1 MGLNY
6 FSGHR
11 FRSRVFLDI
20 GEPFAVPRE
29 LAKLYATGGENKHEA
44 TARLMELVESALA
57 TVTISAPDYET
68 LEFFWTLRRLTS
80 NDQREPGGPMSLE
93 RQVAFV
99 RKFGRGYE
107 SKMAD
112 GTPLKDSARVQRI
125 RALCSA
131 YNERLKEMG
140 IRDYQVAHVLSDV
153 SKRRALA
160 LLLSRTALL
169 LLYVV
174 CLVPAVLFLPL
185 LVCTRSIAAIKAAQ
199 AVKSSSVKLKGRDV
213 LSTWKIIVS
222 MGLFPALYLLYTALA
237 FSLAGEY
244 LPPPWSL
251 EAGLLFFFLFPFV
264 AYGAIKGGE
273 NVVRTARSL
282 LPLLMSI
289 LRPNYAHT
297 LVEARAR
304 APSTTSRDLP
314 LRCPASRR
322 ISPHLAAPH
331 RTSSH
336 LIACAQERTALK
348 EAMQGLVDEQGWVL
362 AGGDTPPQPLGAA
375 RAEPRRVSAQLLETP
390 EHRILE
396 EARRRGARPP
406 PRPQPSPPAPST
418 LWRRCTARRRRR
430 PRSRRPTGGSSAS
443 SRASPRRRSC
453 SSATAGC
460 STPWRSARPRR
471 PPRPPSPR
479 APTPRTSRRC
489 WRIRMRRLAGRRR
502 WPRDSYSFQ

>member
-1 MGLNY
+1 
-6 FSGHR
+6 
-11 FRSRVFLDI
+11 
-20 GEPFAVPRE
+20 
-29 LAKLYATGGENKHEA
+29 
-44 TARLMELVESALA
+44 MELVESALA

-289 LRPNYAHT
+289 LRPSYAHT
-297 LVEARAR
+297 LVE
-304 APSTTSRDLP
+304 
-314 LRCPASRR
+314 
-322 ISPHLAAPH
+322 
-331 RTSSH
+331 
-336 LIACAQERTALK
+336 ERTALK

-396 EARRRGARPP
+396 EMHGEAAEAAKVKAPNRWQQRIFPRIPSAQELLERHRRVLDTLEKRA
-406 PRPQPSPPAPST
+406 PSPPAAPAVTTST
-418 LWRRCTARRRRR
+418 YAENLTALLADSDEAVGG
-430 PRSRRPTGGSSAS
+430 PKEVASR
-443 SRASPRRRSC
+443 
-453 SSATAGC
+453 
-460 STPWRSARPRR
+460 
-471 PPRPPSPR
+471 
-479 APTPRTSRRC
+479 
-489 WRIRMRRLAGRRR
+489 
-502 WPRDSYSFQ
+502 

>member
-153 SKRRALA
+153 SQRRALA

-304 APSTTSRDLP
+304 APSTTSCDLP
-314 LRCPASRR
+314 LSCPASRR
-322 ISPHLAAPH
+322 TSPHLIAPRRICAGAHRPQGGDAGAGGRAGLGTRGRRHAAAASGRRARRASPGERAAARDPGAPH
-331 RTSSH
+331 PRGGAPPRGSPPTPTAALPLPPRPCGADARRGGGGGQGQGAQPVAAAH
-336 LIACAQERTALK
+336 LPAH
-348 EAMQGLVDEQGWVL
+348 
-362 AGGDTPPQPLGAA
+362 PLGAGAA
-375 RAEPRRVSAQLLETP
+375 RAPPPGARHLG
-390 EHRILE
+390 
-396 EARRRGARPP
+396 EARAL
-406 PRPQPSPPAPST
+406 A
-418 LWRRCTARRRRR
+418 ARRARRHHEHL
-430 PRSRRPTGGSSAS
+430 RREPHGAAGGF
-443 SRASPRRRSC
+443 
-453 SSATAGC
+453 G
-460 STPWRSARPRR
+460 
-471 PPRPPSPR
+471 
-479 APTPRTSRRC
+479 
-489 WRIRMRRLAGRRR
+489 
-502 WPRDSYSFQ
+502 